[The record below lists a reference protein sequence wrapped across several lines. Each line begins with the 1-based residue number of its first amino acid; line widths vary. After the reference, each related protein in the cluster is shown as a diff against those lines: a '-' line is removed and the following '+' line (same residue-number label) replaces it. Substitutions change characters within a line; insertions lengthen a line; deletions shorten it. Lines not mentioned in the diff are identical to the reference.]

1 MGLQASEVHEGVN
14 AIIHYVSC
22 LATLI
27 DDELGGNPKLKA
39 RAYYSGSQ
47 LAFAAECE
55 TGAQEMLEKMYDEA
69 LLTVGDD
76 GDVLSSLGI
85 ILEEAQEASPNETC
99 YVDAASDDSQFGHS
113 SLDHKAR
120 PKCFASEL
128 KKWYR
133 KSPSAENNAL
143 DMDELA
149 ELLRQGRPDITDSDV
164 SVIFDLIKK

>member
-1 MGLQASEVHEGVN
+1 MGDELATKFKFVCTCECCRLDDESLSLSDSRRCKMHALDRKLASLLQASEVHEGVN

-55 TGAQEMLEKMYDEA
+55 AGAQEMLEKMYDEA

-76 GDVLSSLGI
+76 GDVLSSL
-85 ILEEAQEASPNETC
+85 
-99 YVDAASDDSQFGHS
+99 
-113 SLDHKAR
+113 
-120 PKCFASEL
+120 
-128 KKWYR
+128 
-133 KSPSAENNAL
+133 
-143 DMDELA
+143 
-149 ELLRQGRPDITDSDV
+149 
-164 SVIFDLIKK
+164 